1 MSEPSKP
8 DSLDANRQ
16 PVLEVDRLS
25 VAYLT
30 ERGRVRAVDQVSLS
44 IAPGE
49 IVGLAGESGSGKS
62 TMIRAILRVLP
73 PPAAIIG
80 GQVRIAGH
88 DVLSMSEPELR
99 RLRWREVSWV
109 SQSAMSSLNPVMTIG
124 AQIIDVIEAHEGR
137 NAGAVDR
144 AGELLELVGV
154 GARRLSAYPHE
165 LSGGQRQ
172 RVGIALALA
181 LSPRLVIMDE
191 PTTALDVV
199 VQRSI
204 LRRVLALQQE
214 RGFAVL
220 FITHDLSLMLQLC
233 ARVGILYAGRLVEV
247 GPAAAMVD
255 APRHPY
261 TQGLLG
267 SRLAHSPRD
276 APARPIPG
284 TPPDL
289 LDLPPGCAFAP
300 RCDRAVDACHAA
312 VPRLPTTDD
321 RHRVACPV
329 VA

>member
-1 MSEPSKP
+1 MS
-8 DSLDANRQ
+8 DASSES
-16 PVLEVDRLS
+16 PILEVDQFS

-30 ERGRVRAVDQVSLS
+30 DRGRVRAVDNVSLS

-62 TMIRAILRVLP
+62 TLIRAILRVLP
-73 PPAAIIG
+73 PPGAITG
-80 GQVRIAGH
+80 GRVTIAGH
-88 DVLSMSEPELR
+88 DVLSMSEEELR

-109 SQSAMSSLNPVMTIG
+109 SQSAMSSLNPVMTVG

-137 NAGAVDR
+137 SANATDR
-144 AGELLELVGV
+144 AAELLELVGV
-154 GARRLSAYPHE
+154 GARRLGAYPHE

-199 VQRSI
+199 VQRAI
-204 LRRVLALQQE
+204 LRRVIALQRE

-247 GPAAAMVD
+247 GPAQAMVN

-261 TQGLLG
+261 TQGLLR
-267 SRLAHSPRD
+267 SRLPHSTVETSPK
-276 APARPIPG
+276 PIRG

-289 LDLPPGCAFAP
+289 LTLPSGCAFAP
-300 RCDRAVDACHAA
+300 RCDRAIDACRRST
-312 VPRLPTTDD
+312 PSLSTTEAD
-321 RHRVACPV
+321 HRVACSV